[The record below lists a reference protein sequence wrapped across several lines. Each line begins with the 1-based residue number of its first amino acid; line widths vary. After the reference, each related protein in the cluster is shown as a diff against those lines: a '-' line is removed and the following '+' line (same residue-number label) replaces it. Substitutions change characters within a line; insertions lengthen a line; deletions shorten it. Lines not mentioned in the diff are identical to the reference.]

1 MPLLRTAMT
10 QPTPLRKAV
19 ACALLVLGAHATTA
33 QAAEFHLY
41 VKCKGTLSA
50 SGKSKPAH
58 LDLALRDNNTS
69 ALIQRSN
76 VLPKGERLVY
86 TQTPTDYTMVYKLR
100 QPGTHYY
107 HDWLNGT
114 WVVWQPNLKRLA
126 TIRLAIDRQEGELEG
141 ELLDFNDDL
150 IGTMQMTCEKV
161 DPDELPEP
169 KL

>member
-1 MPLLRTAMT
+1 MTVQHRTAM
-10 QPTPLRKAV
+10 PSSSHPWRLAAAV
-19 ACALLVLGAHATTA
+19 ALLSLAALHPVA

-50 SGKSKPAH
+50 SGQSKPAH
-58 LDLALRDNNTS
+58 LD
-69 ALIQRSN
+69 
-76 VLPKGERLVY
+76 
-86 TQTPTDYTMVYKLR
+86 QTPTDYTMVYQLR

-141 ELLDFNDDL
+141 ELLDFDDDL
-150 IGTMQMTCEKV
+150 IGTMKMTCDKV

-169 KL
+169 KF